1 MRFVRHILPL
11 ALALPLLAGATSPII
26 DCVEIKTPAPNN
38 AIAKFWYR
46 VPKNYDAS
54 RRERYRVLVLFGGRN
69 CDGKNEVSG
78 KLGWPSW
85 ADMNGIFLVA
95 PTFKDDAYWQPE
107 AWSGR
112 ALLDALDVIGA
123 RYRISKAGLL
133 FYGYSAGSQAGN
145 LFPAWRPDLCRA
157 YVSHAC
163 GVFHTPHP
171 RMRNVAALVT
181 CGDADK
187 ARYVLTRRFA
197 NGYRALDIPIIWK
210 SFENHPHDVPPKSI
224 RLAKEFLAHHH
235 WLHLDDLGG
244 TLPKA
249 NRAAFV
255 GDDANGVYHRIDD
268 PSVTDIP
275 LEDRVELPSETIASA
290 WGEPV
295 HNDENA
301 RPLHPAISTRTIN
314 GVEVVFIVPKN
325 VRPDSRILILL
336 GGRGWPGAK
345 SVKELGFARWA
356 VSRDWC
362 IIAPSFVKGEYWIP
376 SNGAAGVLR
385 QSIDALRQKHGVRP
399 YPVFVFGYS
408 AGGQLAALLSEET
421 TFPIAAWGVFG
432 CGVFPDGIRS
442 DAPAVIACGI
452 EDSDRLRISRNFVYR
467 RRESGAPTLWMP
479 VRGGHELNNAALELV
494 REFFAVIANDT
505 PCSLWGEDDTYRILP
520 KDQIETEF
528 LNPLYNSRIRALWKG
543 NAPRSQFETQTFN
556 RVAHDGSRHS

>member
-1 MRFVRHILPL
+1 MRFVRHMLFL
-11 ALALPLLAGATSPII
+11 LLALPLFADATSPVI
-26 DCVEIKTPAPNN
+26 DCVEIKTPTPNN
-38 AIAKFWYR
+38 ATAKFWYR
-46 VPKNYDAS
+46 VPKNYDAT
-54 RRERYRVLVLFGGRN
+54 RRERCRILVLFGGRN
-69 CDGKNEVSG
+69 CNGRNEVSG

-85 ADMNGIFLVA
+85 ADMNGIFLVE

-112 ALLDALDVIGA
+112 ALLDALDAIGA
-123 RYRISKAGLL
+123 KYRIVKTGLL
-133 FYGYSAGSQAGN
+133 FYGYSAGSQASN

-197 NGYRALDIPIIWK
+197 DTYRALGIPIIWK
-210 SFENHPHDVPPKSI
+210 SFENHPHDVPPRSI

-235 WLHLDDLGG
+235 WSHLEDLGG
-244 TLPKA
+244 TPSKA
-249 NRAAFV
+249 NRAVFV

-268 PSVTDIP
+268 PSVADIP
-275 LEDRVELPSETIASA
+275 LEDRVELPSEPIASA

-295 HNDENA
+295 RNDESEKPV
-301 RPLHPAISTRTIN
+301 RPNISTRTID

-336 GGRGWPGAK
+336 GGRNWSGAR
-345 SVKELGFARWA
+345 SIRELGFARWA
-356 VSRDWC
+356 VSRGWS

-376 SNGAAGVLR
+376 SNGAAKVLR
-385 QSIDALRQKHGVRP
+385 KSIDALRQKHGVRP

-421 TFPIAAWGVFG
+421 PFPIAAWGVLG
-432 CGVFPDGIRS
+432 CGVFPDVVRT
-442 DAPAVIACGI
+442 DAPAVIICGI
-452 EDSDRLRISRNFVYR
+452 KDSDRLRISRNFVYR

-494 REFFAVIANDT
+494 RGFFAAVANDDS
-505 PCSLWGEDDTYRILP
+505 CALWGEDATHRVRA
-520 KDQIETEF
+520 KAEIEIE
-528 LNPLYNSRIRALWKG
+528 LRNPLYNSVLLNIW
-543 NAPRSQFETQTFN
+543 RS
-556 RVAHDGSRHS
+556 HSP

>member
-1 MRFVRHILPL
+1 MNFIRHALL
-11 ALALPLLAGATSPII
+11 LVLALPWFAIAAPPLV
-26 DCVEIKTPAPNN
+26 DCVAIKTPAPNN

-46 VPKNYDAS
+46 VPKNYDAT
-54 RRERYRVLVLFGGRN
+54 RRERHRVLVLFGGRN

-85 ADMNGIFLVA
+85 ADINGIFLVA
-95 PTFKDDAYWQPE
+95 PTFKDDAYWQPG

-112 ALLDALDVIGA
+112 ALLDALDAISA
-123 RYRISKAGLL
+123 RYRISKAGLF
-133 FYGYSAGSQAGN
+133 FYGYSAGSQASN

-171 RMRNVAALVT
+171 RMRNAAALVT

-197 NGYRALDIPIIWK
+197 DTYRALGIPIIWK

-235 WLHLDDLGG
+235 WSHLEDLGG
-244 TLPKA
+244 TSSKA
-249 NRAAFV
+249 NQVAFV

-268 PSVTDIP
+268 PSVADIP
-275 LEDRVELPSETIASA
+275 HEDRVELPSETIASA

-295 HNDENA
+295 RDGESA
-301 RPLHPAISTRTIN
+301 KPLRPNISARTID
-314 GVEVVFIVPKN
+314 GVEVVFVVPKN

-336 GGRGWPGAK
+336 GGRNWSGAK
-345 SVKELGFARWA
+345 SVREFGFARWA
-356 VSRDWC
+356 VSRGWS
-362 IIAPSFVKGEYWIP
+362 IIAPSFAKGEYWIP

-432 CGVFPDGIRS
+432 CGVFPDVVRTDI
-442 DAPAVIACGI
+442 PAVVACGI
-452 EDSDRLRISRNFVYR
+452 GDADRFHISRNFVYR

-479 VRGGHELNNAALELV
+479 VRGGHELNNATLELV
-494 REFFAVIANDT
+494 REFFSVIANDT
-505 PCSLWGEDDTYRILP
+505 PCSLWGEDDTYRIRHQ
-520 KDQIETEF
+520 DQIETEF
-528 LNPLYNSRIRALWKG
+528 LNPLYNSRIRKIWESG
-543 NAPRSQFETQTFN
+543 AP
-556 RVAHDGSRHS
+556 

>member
-1 MRFVRHILPL
+1 MRGGLMRFIRYMILL
-11 ALALPLLAGATSPII
+11 LLALPLFAAATSPVI

-46 VPKNYDAS
+46 VPKNYDAT

-69 CDGKNEVSG
+69 CDGKKEVSG

-112 ALLDALDVIGA
+112 ALLDALDAIGEK
-123 RYRISKAGLL
+123 YRIAKTGLL
-133 FYGYSAGSQAGN
+133 FYGYSAGSQASN

-197 NGYRALDIPIIWK
+197 NDYRALDIPIIWK

-235 WLHLDDLGG
+235 WSHLEDLGG
-244 TLPKA
+244 TPSKA
-249 NRAAFV
+249 NRAAFA

-268 PSVTDIP
+268 PSVSDIP

-295 HNDENA
+295 RNDESEKPV
-301 RPLHPAISTRTIN
+301 RPNISTRTID

-336 GGRGWPGAK
+336 GGRNWSGAR
-345 SVKELGFARWA
+345 SIRELGFARWA
-356 VSRDWC
+356 VSRGWS

-376 SNGAAGVLR
+376 SNGAAEVLR
-385 QSIDALRQKHGVRP
+385 KSIDALRQKHGVRP

-421 TFPIAAWGVFG
+421 PFPIAAWGVLG
-432 CGVFPDGIRS
+432 CGVFPDVVRT
-442 DAPAVIACGI
+442 DAPAVIICGI
-452 EDSDRLRISRNFVYR
+452 KDSDRLRISRNFVYR

-494 REFFAVIANDT
+494 RGFFAAVANDDS
-505 PCSLWGEDDTYRILP
+505 CALWGEDATHRVRA
-520 KDQIETEF
+520 KAEIEIE
-528 LNPLYNSRIRALWKG
+528 LRNPLYNSVLLNIW
-543 NAPRSQFETQTFN
+543 RS
-556 RVAHDGSRHS
+556 HSP

>member
-1 MRFVRHILPL
+1 MNFIRHAFLL
-11 ALALPLLAGATSPII
+11 VLALPLLAVASSPII
-26 DCVEIKTPAPNN
+26 DCVEIKTIAPNN
-38 AIAKFWYR
+38 ATVKFWYR
-46 VPKNYDAS
+46 VPKNYDAT
-54 RRERYRVLVLFGGRN
+54 RRERYRILVLFGGRN

-85 ADMNGIFLVA
+85 AEKNGIFLVA

-133 FYGYSAGSQAGN
+133 FYGYSAGSQACN

-197 NGYRALDIPIIWK
+197 DTYRALDIPIIWK

-235 WLHLDDLGG
+235 WSHLEDLGG
-244 TLPKA
+244 MSSKA
-249 NRAAFV
+249 NRGAFV

-268 PSVTDIP
+268 PSVADIP
-275 LEDRVELPSETIASA
+275 LEDRVELPSEMIASA

-295 HNDENA
+295 CKGESA
-301 RPLHPAISTRTIN
+301 KPVRPDISTRTID
-314 GVEVVFIVPKN
+314 GVEVVFVVPKN
-325 VRPDSRILILL
+325 ARPDSRILILL
-336 GGRGWPGAK
+336 GGRNWPGTK
-345 SVKELGFARWA
+345 SVRELGFARWA
-356 VSRDWC
+356 ISRGWS

-376 SNGAAGVLR
+376 SNGATEVLCEAI
-385 QSIDALRQKHGVRP
+385 SALQREQGVRP
-399 YPVFVFGYS
+399 YSVFVFGYS
-408 AGGQLAALLSEET
+408 AGGQLAALLSEAAP
-421 TFPIAAWGVFG
+421 FPIAAWGVFG
-432 CGVFPDGIRS
+432 CGVFPDVVRTDVS
-442 DAPAVIACGI
+442 AVVACGS
-452 EDSDRLRISRNFVYR
+452 EDADRFRISRNFAYR

-479 VRGGHELNNAALELV
+479 VRGGHVLDNAALELV
-494 REFFAVIANDT
+494 REFFSVIANDT

-520 KDQIETEF
+520 KGQIETEF
-528 LNPLYNSRIRALWKG
+528 LNPLHNSRIRAIWKD
-543 NAPRSQFETQTFN
+543 NAP
-556 RVAHDGSRHS
+556 